1 MSNRIQGT
9 TGLIGL
15 IGDPLKH
22 SRSPHMHNSAFDK
35 LGLDYVYLCFEVPK
49 GELKRGIDALKTF
62 SAKGSNI
69 TFPHKQDVL
78 KYLDNISEDAK
89 IIGSVNTIK
98 IDPKTK
104 K

>member
-49 GELKRGIDALKTF
+49 GELKSGIEALKTF

-78 KYLDNISEDAK
+78 KYLDDISEDA
-89 IIGSVNTIK
+89 
-98 IDPKTK
+98 
-104 K
+104 